1 MGAASTTTPPAGPTR
16 LPQRP
21 IGGRISTG
29 HVATIV
35 IGLVAA
41 VLTYAVLRGGSS
53 VDVAFAA
60 DALRANDVITP
71 DLFRFESLRLP
82 AAARDKVL
90 TRAGLADV
98 QGGRILVRTE
108 KGAMITTNMVTGDRL
123 PTIRRVPLPVESV
136 SDLRKGD
143 LVEVGMPAGAP
154 ADPER
159 EGELLFRVAEVVCA
173 DAGKPFNQVLY
184 VEVPASESRIAVNLP
199 STGKVKVAL
208 ITDPDGFRPAGPP
221 VGPC

>member
-1 MGAASTTTPPAGPTR
+1 MGAAPTTTPPTGHTR

-41 VLTYAVLRGGSS
+41 VLTYSVLRGGSS

-60 DALRANDVITP
+60 EQLRANDVITP
-71 DLFRFESLRLP
+71 ETFRFESLRLP
-82 AAARDKVL
+82 AAARQKVL
-90 TRAGLADV
+90 IRADLADV
-98 QGGRILVRTE
+98 QGGRVLVSTE
-108 KGAMITTNMVTGDRL
+108 KGALITTNMVTDDRL
-123 PTIRRVPLPVESV
+123 PTIRRVPLPVDSV
-136 SDLRKGD
+136 ADLRKGD
-143 LVEVGMPAGAP
+143 LVEVGMPAGAQ
-154 ADPER
+154 ADAAR
-159 EGELLFRVAEVVCA
+159 KGDLLFRVAEVACA
-173 DAGKPFNQVLY
+173 DVSKPFNQVLY

-199 STGKVKVAL
+199 TTGKVKVAL
-208 ITDPDGFRPAGPP
+208 ITDPDGVRPAGPP